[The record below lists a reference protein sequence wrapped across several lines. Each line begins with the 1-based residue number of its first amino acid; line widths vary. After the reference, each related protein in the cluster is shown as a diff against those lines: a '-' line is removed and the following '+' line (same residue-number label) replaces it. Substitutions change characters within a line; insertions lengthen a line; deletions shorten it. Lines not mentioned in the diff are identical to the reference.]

1 MSRENLLTTTL
12 VELADTLVTEFDAL
26 DFMHTLT
33 QRSVELLE
41 ADAAGVILVDPR
53 GRLQVMASTHH
64 QAQVLEV
71 FQIQNDE
78 GPCQECCRTG
88 QPLVNLDLD
97 EVAERW
103 PRFRAAAREAG
114 FQSTHAV
121 PMRLRDQVIGA
132 LNLFCAERSELSPDD
147 LSLAQAMADI
157 ATIGLLQERLVRE
170 QELLSEQLQNA
181 LNSRVLVEQAKGVL
195 AQRASLGID
204 EAFELMRSHS
214 RRSRRPLTEVARAV
228 IHDEI
233 DATTMHG

>member
-33 QRSVELLE
+33 QRAIALLE
-41 ADAAGVILVDPR
+41 ADAAGVILVDSR
-53 GRLQVMASTHH
+53 GRLQVMASTHQ
-64 QAQVLEV
+64 QARVLEV

-88 QPLVNLDLD
+88 QSLVNLDLD

-103 PRFRAAAREAG
+103 PRFRAAVREAG

-121 PMRLRDQVIGA
+121 PMRLRDEVIGA
-132 LNLFCAERSELSPDD
+132 LNLFCTDRVQLSTEDV
-147 LSLAQAMADI
+147 SLAQAMADI
-157 ATIGLLQERLVRE
+157 ATIGLLQERVVRE
-170 QELLSEQLQNA
+170 QGLLSEQLQNA

-195 AQRASLGID
+195 AERATLGID

-214 RRSRRPLTEVARAV
+214 RRTRRPLTDVARSV
-228 IHDEI
+228 IVGEVDL
-233 DATTMHG
+233 AALRG

>member
-1 MSRENLLTTTL
+1 MSRENLLATTL

-64 QAQVLEV
+64 QAQVLEA

-88 QPLVNLDLD
+88 QSLVNLDLD

-103 PRFRAAAREAG
+103 PLFWAAARDAG
-114 FQSTHAV
+114 FRSTHAV
-121 PMRLRDQVIGA
+121 PMRLRNEVIGA
-132 LNLFCAERSELSPDD
+132 LNLFCADRVALVPADV
-147 LSLAQAMADI
+147 SLAQAMADI
-157 ATIGLLQERLVRE
+157 ATIGLLQERVVRE

-181 LNSRVLVEQAKGVL
+181 LNSRVLIEQAKGIL
-195 AQRASLGID
+195 AERASLEID
-204 EAFELMRSHS
+204 EAFELLRGYS
-214 RRSRRPLTEVARAV
+214 RRVRQPLTAVARAV
-228 IHDEI
+228 IHGEI
-233 DATTMHG
+233 DEATVRR